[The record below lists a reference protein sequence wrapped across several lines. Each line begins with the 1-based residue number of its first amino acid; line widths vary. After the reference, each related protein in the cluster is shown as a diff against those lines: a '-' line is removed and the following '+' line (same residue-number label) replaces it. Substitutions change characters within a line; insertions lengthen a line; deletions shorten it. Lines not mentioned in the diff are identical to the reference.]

1 MGRGQVRV
9 MLKCELKRILTK
21 RLNRVLITIGL
32 ALSMILS
39 FLAAT
44 SNRFVT
50 PQGYLETGITATRK
64 LVKDKNRNKGLMTPQ
79 RISNLIAQ
87 DQKTFR
93 EYKDKN
99 ESDKVYGRSLQQYLD
114 VEQLVSYIL
123 TGNED
128 YNPSVYLDV
137 NPKKLLNIYKIRD
150 QKIQKLIRQNGKTKE
165 QRQYLKAQY
174 AKISTPYDYEAP
186 DSWDTLQLYVV
197 TYSIILAVLMGVLAS
212 GIFAEEITLKADA
225 VFFSSKYG
233 RNKAIKSKIIA
244 GLITS
249 TGIYWIGM
257 CLFTVISLSLM
268 GTSGSHTLMS
278 VLNSYTI
285 YNVTYGQAFYIM
297 MFAGYVANLL
307 ATTISMLVSAL
318 MGSPNIAICIPFFL
332 FCIMPF
338 IGRIGGSKG
347 IFLLTPDQLNNFQE
361 IIRDNHIYQIGGFVT
376 NQISMILTIY
386 VFVVIAILP
395 CIYLVYK
402 KK

>member
-1 MGRGQVRV
+1 
-9 MLKCELKRILTK
+9 MLKYELKRIFTK
-21 RLNRVLITIGL
+21 RLNRVLISIGL
-32 ALSMILS
+32 VLSIILS

-50 PQGYLETGITATRK
+50 PEGHLEMGITATRK

-79 RISNLIAQ
+79 TVSKLIAQ
-87 DQKTFR
+87 DQKIFQ

-128 YNPSVYLDV
+128 YNPSVYLYV
-137 NPKKLLNIYKIRD
+137 SPKKLLNIYKIRES
-150 QKIQKLIRQNGKTKE
+150 KIQKLIWQNGKTEE
-165 QRQYLKAQY
+165 QRKYLKTQY
-174 AKISTPYDYEAP
+174 DKISTPYKYEAP

-197 TYSIILAVLMGVLAS
+197 TYSIILAVLMGILAS

-225 VFFSSKYG
+225 IFFSSKYG
-233 RNKAIKSKIIA
+233 RNKAIKTKIIA

-257 CLFTVISLSLM
+257 CVFTVISLALM

-278 VLNSYTI
+278 MLNSYTI

-297 MFAGYVANLL
+297 MFAGYIANLL
-307 ATTISMLVSAL
+307 ATTISMLVSAI
-318 MGSPNIAICIPFFL
+318 MGSSNIAICIPFFL

-338 IGRIGGSKG
+338 VGRLGGSKG

-361 IIRDNHIYQIGGFVT
+361 IMKVNHIYQIGGFVT
-376 NQISMILTIY
+376 NQLVMILTIY
-386 VFVVIAILP
+386 LIANLVFIPL
-395 CIYLVYK
+395 IYAVYK
-402 KK
+402 RR

>member
-1 MGRGQVRV
+1 

-297 MFAGYVANLL
+297 MFAGYIANLL
-307 ATTISMLVSAL
+307 ATTVSMLVSAL

>member
-1 MGRGQVRV
+1 MKV
-9 MLKCELKRILTK
+9 MLKYELKRIFTK
-21 RLNRVLITIGL
+21 RLNRVLISIGL
-32 ALSMILS
+32 VLSIILS

-50 PQGYLETGITATRK
+50 PEGHLEMGITATRK

-79 RISNLIAQ
+79 TVSKLIAQ
-87 DQKTFR
+87 DQKIFQ

-128 YNPSVYLDV
+128 YNPSVYLYV
-137 NPKKLLNIYKIRD
+137 SPKKLLNIYKIRES
-150 QKIQKLIRQNGKTKE
+150 KIQKLIWQNGKTEE
-165 QRQYLKAQY
+165 QRKYLKTQY
-174 AKISTPYDYEAP
+174 DKISTPYKYEAP

-197 TYSIILAVLMGVLAS
+197 TYSIILAVLMGILAS

-225 VFFSSKYG
+225 IFFSSKYG
-233 RNKAIKSKIIA
+233 RNKAIKTKIIA

-257 CLFTVISLSLM
+257 CVFTVISLALM

-278 VLNSYTI
+278 MLNSYTI

-297 MFAGYVANLL
+297 MFAGYIANLL
-307 ATTISMLVSAL
+307 ATTISMLVSAI
-318 MGSPNIAICIPFFL
+318 MGSSNIAICIPFFL

-338 IGRIGGSKG
+338 VGRLGGSKG

-361 IIRDNHIYQIGGFVT
+361 IMKVNHIYQIGGFVT
-376 NQISMILTIY
+376 NQLVMILTIY
-386 VFVVIAILP
+386 LIANLVFIPL
-395 CIYLVYK
+395 IYAVYK
-402 KK
+402 RR

>member
-1 MGRGQVRV
+1 MKE
-9 MLKCELKRILTK
+9 MLKYELKRIFTK

-32 ALSMILS
+32 ALAVILS

-50 PQGYLETGITATRK
+50 PQGHLVTGISATRK
-64 LVKDKNRNKGLMTPQ
+64 VVVDKNRNKGLMTPQ
-79 RISNLIAQ
+79 KISELIAQ
-87 DQKTFR
+87 DQRTFR
-93 EYKDKN
+93 EYKDKD
-99 ESDKVYGRSLQQYLD
+99 ESDKVYGTSLQQYLD

-128 YNPSVYLDV
+128 YNPSVYLNV

-150 QKIQKLIRQNGKTKE
+150 AKIEKLIRQNGKTEE
-165 QRQYLKAQY
+165 QRKYLKAQY
-174 AKISTPYDYEAP
+174 DKISTPYQYEAP
-186 DSWDTLQLYVV
+186 DSWDTMQLYVV

-212 GIFAEEITLKADA
+212 GIFSEEITLKADA

-233 RNKAIKSKIIA
+233 RNKAIKTKIIA
-244 GLITS
+244 GLLTS

-257 CLFTVISLSLM
+257 CLFTVISLALM

-278 VLNSYTI
+278 MLNSYTI

-297 MFAGYVANLL
+297 MFAGYIANLL
-307 ATTISMLVSAL
+307 ATTSTMMVSAI

-338 IGRIGGSKG
+338 VGRLGGGKG

-361 IIRDNHIYQIGGFVT
+361 IMKVNHIYQIGGFVT
-376 NQISMILTIY
+376 NQLTMILMIY
-386 VFVVIAILP
+386 VIANIVLIP
-395 CIYLVYK
+395 LVYFVYK
-402 KK
+402 RRS